1 MKITKKLYVTSRA
14 DWRAWLEKSYDTEP
28 EAWLVFYKR
37 HTGQPCIPYD
47 DAVEEALCFGW
58 IDGVLQR
65 IDDETYVRRFSPR
78 RDGSNWSA
86 LNKRRAMNMVKQG
99 KMTEAGAAKLNFSD
113 FDDDYGKT
121 LERTAEDLIIP
132 EYLEQAL
139 TGNRQAHDNFTKLA
153 PSYRRRYLLWIA
165 DARTDETRNR
175 RVAEAIRLLEENKK
189 LGMQ

>member
-1 MKITKKLYVTSRA
+1 MKIGKTFHARNRTE
-14 DWRAWLEKSYDTEP
+14 WRAWLERSHDTEP
-28 EAWLVFYKR
+28 EAWLVFDKK
-37 HTGQPCIPYD
+37 HTGQPCIAYD

-65 IDDETYVRRFSPR
+65 IDDDTYARRFSPR

-86 LNKRRAMNMVKQG
+86 LNKRRAMNMIQQG
-99 KMTEAGAAKLNFSD
+99 KMTQAGAAKLSFSD
-113 FDDDYGKT
+113 FDDDYRRT
-121 LERTAEDLIIP
+121 LERKAEDLTIP
-132 EYLEQAL
+132 AYFEQAL
-139 TGNRQAHDNFTKLA
+139 IGNRQAHESFTRLA

-189 LGMQ
+189 PGMK

>member
-1 MKITKKLYVTSRA
+1 MKITKKLYVTNRA
-14 DWRAWLEKSYDTEP
+14 EWRAWLEKNHDS
-28 EAWLVFYKR
+28 EAYVCLVFHKK

-58 IDGVLQR
+58 IDGIIHR
-65 IDDETYVRRFSPR
+65 IDDQSYVRRFTPR

-86 LNKRRAMNMVKQG
+86 LNKKRAAKMIREG
-99 KMTEAGAAKLNFSD
+99 KMTEAGAAKLSFSD
-113 FDDDYGKT
+113 FDDDYAKT
-121 LERTAEDLIIP
+121 LERKAEDLIIP
-132 EYLEQAL
+132 EYFEQAL
-139 TGNRQAHDNFTKLA
+139 TSNQQAHENFTKLA

-165 DARTDETRNR
+165 DARTDETRDK